1 MNIVEIPLSD
11 LDNVWNL
18 VKKDIAHY
26 DLNLKKQMEIQ
37 TARIEAMQRAQE
49 EVMREQL
56 FKKEKSIFNFKKSDK
71 KLA

>member
-1 MNIVEIPLSD
+1 
-11 LDNVWNL
+11 
-18 VKKDIAHY
+18 
-26 DLNLKKQMEIQ
+26 MEIQ